1 MEIKLSQET
10 FKALA
15 NTTRIAILKHLD
27 KRRYTQSELADLFG
41 FAVTTIKQH
50 IDDLKKT
57 GLVNVIDDGRKWK
70 YVELTKEGKAILH
83 PEEKKIWILLGT
95 FAVSIAGGVYALS
108 KRLLTGS
115 DNFIKDDSL
124 LRAPIQKAEIMP
136 QLANTIEETA
146 VKTFSQTPDV
156 LRETTKTAVNSPDI
170 LFYIFLIIALISI
183 FGLIFYLIRRK
194 KRLRW
199 LNEVILKHKK

>member
-136 QLANTIEETA
+136 QLAKTAEENV
-146 VKTFSQTPDV
+146 VKTFSQTSDV
-156 LRETTKTAVNSPDI
+156 FTETTTAVNSPDI